1 MDDLP
6 SPKQT
11 FWSSFSKFLHLDRS
25 NRSKDSLKKR
35 FPANGSEIID
45 EEKRDKMLHSILDFR
60 DTVVKEV
67 MVPRIDIVKAEKS
80 ATVEELMDL
89 IASQGHSRIPI
100 YDGTID
106 NIIGVVY
113 AKDILLHLRE
123 GTKQEP
129 VGALIRKPYF
139 IPESKKIYSL
149 LKEFQKNMVHIAIVV
164 DEYGGT
170 AGIVTMEDVLEEI
183 VGEIQ
188 DEYDTEQ
195 PLYELV
201 DDHTVMMDAKMN
213 IDEANELLNLR
224 LPNEEDFETVGGL
237 VFDKLGRVPVKGEE
251 ILLDDVV
258 IKIEK
263 LNGHRI
269 EKVSLT
275 KILEDET
282 ITGDNE

>member
-1 MDDLP
+1 VDDLP

-25 NRSKDSLKKR
+25 NRSKNSLKNR
-35 FPANGSEIID
+35 FSSNGSEIID
-45 EEKRDKMLHSILDFR
+45 EEKRDQMLHSILDFR

-100 YDGTID
+100 YDETID

-123 GTKQEP
+123 GTKQEH

-149 LKEFQKNMVHIAIVV
+149 LKEFQKNKVHIAIVV

-195 PLYELV
+195 PLYEV
-201 DDHTVMMDAKMN
+201 IDDHTVIMDAKMN

-258 IKIEK
+258 ITIEK

-275 KILEDET
+275 KILENET
-282 ITGDNE
+282 IIADTE

>member
-25 NRSKDSLKKR
+25 NRSKNSLKNR
-35 FPANGSEIID
+35 FSSNGSEIID
-45 EEKRDKMLHSILDFR
+45 EEKRDQMLHSILDFR

-100 YDGTID
+100 YDETID

-123 GTKQEP
+123 GTKQEH

-149 LKEFQKNMVHIAIVV
+149 LKEFQKNKVHIAIVV

-195 PLYELV
+195 PLYEV
-201 DDHTVMMDAKMN
+201 IDDHTVIMDAKMN

-258 IKIEK
+258 ITIEK

-275 KILEDET
+275 KILENET
-282 ITGDNE
+282 IIADTE